1 MFLLYFCLLASLISP
16 PMFLVWLEY
25 IVHAWTCLPLLKT
38 PQLLPTAPG
47 IKANVLNISLVLP
60 AQPDCSHTFFQP
72 QWPLCSSLF
81 LGILCPTTGPL
92 HLLFLPLT
100 ELKFS
105 EQSHHLQT
113 VTSCLSNSLRLRSDF
128 SYTFNLQ
135 IKSLR
140 STEGQMPPI
149 CIIPVTAS
157 HGVPS
162 IHWLALRGE
171 GRAVDRQS
179 LGMGT
184 DKVGVSGEST
194 LWNN

>member
-1 MFLLYFCLLASLISP
+1 MLFHADCILYITQGQYFNCINFLAFSSSILVYSLYLCFSRLGRSSMSLLYFCLLVSLISP

-25 IVHAWTCLPLLKT
+25 IVHAWTCLLLLKT

-47 IKANVLNISLVLP
+47 IKANVLNVSLFLP

-100 ELKFS
+100 ELKFN

-149 CIIPVTAS
+149 CI
-157 HGVPS
+157 
-162 IHWLALRGE
+162 
-171 GRAVDRQS
+171 
-179 LGMGT
+179 
-184 DKVGVSGEST
+184 
-194 LWNN
+194 